1 MKKRSKKRALHTGVV
16 ATTTTLIEEAE
27 QGSVLL
33 RKVDT
38 LLVNGTVGYL
48 ILYNERSGYLK

>member
-48 ILYNERSGYLK
+48 ILTLREVSI